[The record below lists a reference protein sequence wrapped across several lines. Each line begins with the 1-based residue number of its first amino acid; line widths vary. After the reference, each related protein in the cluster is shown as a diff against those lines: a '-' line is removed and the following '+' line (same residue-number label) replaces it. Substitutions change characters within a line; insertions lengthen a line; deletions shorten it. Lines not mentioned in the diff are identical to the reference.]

1 MLHKE
6 GQVYKIKPEQEQ
18 PGLPQEVTLSKVD
31 LTIGSA
37 TLSSVDGS
45 YESTIEILESFY
57 DLKEEFNLTNLPKL
71 TVNAIDEVISLFD
84 IFAASQNALAGI
96 EVKSKLMGLKS
107 NIQKAAELVKEEED
121 EPAEEI
127 SPLGKKIA

>member
-1 MLHKE
+1 MIHKE

-31 LTIGSA
+31 LVTGAA
-37 TLSSVDGS
+37 TLTSTDGS

-57 DLKEEFNLTNLPKL
+57 NLKEEFNLTNLPKL

-96 EVKSKLMGLKS
+96 EVKSKLIGLKS
-107 NIQKAAELVKEEED
+107 NIQKAAELVKEED
-121 EPAEEI
+121 EATEEV